1 MTLGRSPPGHGC
13 RSDILKLSNALS
25 HSPKDVNGLDSFK
38 SHKGTLASISAH
50 VQSLSYI
57 GVGIYSVRVLE
68 HININKATTK

>member
-25 HSPKDVNGLDSFK
+25 HSPKGVNGLDSFN

-50 VQSLSYI
+50 AQSFKLHRCRHLLDDSSGAY
-57 GVGIYSVRVLE
+57 
-68 HININKATTK
+68 